1 VHHALMS
8 GALPKRELLWHM
20 RRVAA
25 TPPYA
30 GKLTPTWAAQVGL
43 SGGYDRTHQCPS
55 SLLGTK
61 YYLRCVARMTVL
73 GAAAHII
80 ARLFWRGATLRGPH
94 DSTLAA
100 HIIVLSATHR
110 GPPCTA
116 VCCRSHQYRAALTAA
131 HRDLPSASY

>member
-1 VHHALMS
+1 MPAGPTPYLGRPEAVHDTDAIFGANVLHPWSRRRVHHALMS

-55 SLLGTK
+55 SLLGTT
-61 YYLRCVARMTVL
+61 Y
-73 GAAAHII
+73 AAWPA
-80 ARLFWRGATLRGPH
+80 
-94 DSTLAA
+94 
-100 HIIVLSATHR
+100 
-110 GPPCTA
+110 
-116 VCCRSHQYRAALTAA
+116 
-131 HRDLPSASY
+131 

>member
-1 VHHALMS
+1 MHDTDAIFGANVLHPWSRRRVHHALMS

-55 SLLGTK
+55 SLLGT
-61 YYLRCVARMTVL
+61 
-73 GAAAHII
+73 
-80 ARLFWRGATLRGPH
+80 TLCGPH
-94 DSTLAA
+94 DRTGCSYT
-100 HIIVLSATHR
+100 HQCPSFVLGSTHR

-116 VCCRSHQYRAALTAA
+116 GGCCSHQCRVALTAA
-131 HRDLPSASY
+131 NRGLLSASD